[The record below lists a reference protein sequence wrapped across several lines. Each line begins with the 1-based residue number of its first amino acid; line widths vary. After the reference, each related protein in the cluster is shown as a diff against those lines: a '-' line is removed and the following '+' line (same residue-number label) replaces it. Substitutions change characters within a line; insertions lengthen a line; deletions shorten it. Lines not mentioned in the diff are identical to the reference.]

1 MKLLAMKIK
10 IEILLLFLIC
20 QFCFAQT
27 LTRKPLHGLVEN
39 DSVKVEGGYVYN
51 VNSKMKTF
59 ISSQGFFDILAKA
72 KDTLLISSFGLKSK
86 KMVLTEKD
94 FEVLLL
100 TVKLQTYIN
109 QLDEVVVKKIVVKPN
124 LGKIQN
130 IIDTKYF
137 DDKQSSLKNPLM
149 PTLEI
154 VDGMDFVRIGK
165 MVGKLFKKEKSD
177 LPQAFDYGDF
187 SKNVTNRISLFF
199 FTNTLKLKEDEIGLF
214 LIYCEND
221 NKANALLN
229 PVLEFQ
235 LIEFLISKNEEFKSF
250 TTFEK

>member
-1 MKLLAMKIK
+1 MKTK

-20 QFCFAQT
+20 QFCFAQI
-27 LTRKPLHGLVEN
+27 LTRKPLHGIVKN
-39 DSVKVEGGYVYN
+39 DSVKVESGYVYN
-51 VNSKMKTF
+51 VNSKTRTF

-100 TVKLQTYIN
+100 TIKLQTFIN
-109 QLDEVVVKKIVVKPN
+109 QLDEVVVKKVAIKPN
-124 LGKIQN
+124 LGKIQD
-130 IIDTKYF
+130 IIDRQYF

-149 PTLEI
+149 PTQEI
-154 VDGMDFVRIGK
+154 VNGMDFVRIGK

-177 LPQAFDYGDF
+177 LPQTVDYGDF
-187 SKNVTNRISLFF
+187 SKNVTNRISPFF

-229 PVLEFQ
+229 PQLEFQ
-235 LIEFLISKNEEFKSF
+235 LIEFLITKNEEFKRF
-250 TTFEK
+250 TTFEN

>member
-1 MKLLAMKIK
+1 MKIK

-20 QFCFAQT
+20 QLCFAQT

-51 VNSKMKTF
+51 VNSKTKTF

-100 TVKLQTYIN
+100 TVKLQTFIN

-130 IIDTKYF
+130 IIDTKYY

-149 PTLEI
+149 PTQEI
-154 VDGMDFVRIGK
+154 VDGMNFIRIGK
-165 MVGKLFKKEKSD
+165 MVGKLFKKEKTD
-177 LPQAFDYGDF
+177 LPQAVDYGDF

>member
-1 MKLLAMKIK
+1 MKTKIK
-10 IEILLLFLIC
+10 ILLLFLFC
-20 QFCFAQT
+20 QFCIAQT
-27 LTRKPLHGLVEN
+27 LIRKPLHGMVEN

-51 VNSKMKTF
+51 VNSKTKTF
-59 ISSQGFFDILAKA
+59 ISSQGFFDILAKE

-86 KMVLTEKD
+86 KLVLTEKD
-94 FEVLLL
+94 LEILLL
-100 TVKLQTYIN
+100 KVKLQTYIN
-109 QLDEVVVKKIVVKPN
+109 QLDEVVVKKIVIKPN
-124 LGKIQN
+124 LGRIQN

-149 PTLEI
+149 PTQEI
-154 VDGMDFVRIGK
+154 VNGMDFVRIGK
-165 MVGKLFKKEKSD
+165 MVGKLFQKDKSD
-177 LPQAFDYGDF
+177 LPQAVDYGDF
-187 SKNVTNRISLFF
+187 SKNVTSRISTFF

-229 PVLEFQ
+229 PELEFQ
-235 LIEFLISKNEEFKSF
+235 LIEFLISKNKEFKSF

>member
-1 MKLLAMKIK
+1 MKTK
-10 IEILLLFLIC
+10 IEIVLLFLIS
-20 QFCFAQT
+20 QFCFAQI
-27 LTRKPLHGLVEN
+27 LTRKPLHGLVQN
-39 DSVKVEGGYVYN
+39 DSVKVESGYVYN
-51 VNSKMKTF
+51 VNSKTRTF

-72 KDTLLISSFGLKSK
+72 KDTLLISSYGLKSK

-100 TVKLQTYIN
+100 TIKLQTFIN
-109 QLDEVVVKKIVVKPN
+109 QLDEVVVKKIVIKPN
-124 LGKIQN
+124 LGKIQD
-130 IIDTKYF
+130 IIDTEYF

-149 PTLEI
+149 PTQEI
-154 VDGMDFVRIGK
+154 VYGMDFVRIGK
-165 MVGKLFKKEKSD
+165 MVGKLFKKEKPD
-177 LPQAFDYGDF
+177 QGQAADYGDF
-187 SKNVTNRISLFF
+187 SKNVTNRISPFF

-229 PVLEFQ
+229 PKLEFE
-235 LIEFLISKNEEFKSF
+235 LIEFLITKNEEFKSF